1 MPAHR
6 AMLFDFFGT
15 LTHAVSRGPWHATV
29 ARHLGC
35 DPVEFV
41 AALDRSFRA
50 RAEGRLGSLEEHLR
64 WICAQLG
71 VRPTAEQVRSALRAR
86 VAAVRADTHL
96 RPDAVTALA
105 TARARGLRTAV
116 VSDCSHELPAFLPQ
130 LPVARLLDTC
140 VYSVDL
146 GRCKPD
152 PAIYLAACERLGVDP
167 AECVYVGDG
176 DGEELTGAA
185 AVGMTAVRLAAPDLT
200 GHLVYRPD
208 RGFAGPVVASLTE
221 AVDYVD
227 RVPALV

>member
-1 MPAHR
+1 
-6 AMLFDFFGT
+6 
-15 LTHAVSRGPWHATV
+15 
-29 ARHLGC
+29 
-35 DPVEFV
+35 
-41 AALDRSFRA
+41 
-50 RAEGRLGSLEEHLR
+50 EGRLGSLEEHLR

-71 VRPTAEQVRSALRAR
+71 VRPTAEQVRSALRER

-130 LPVARLLDTC
+130 LPVARLLATC

-152 PAIYLAACERLGVDP
+152 PAIYLAACERLGVAP

-200 GHLVYRPD
+200 GHLV
-208 RGFAGPVVASLTE
+208 
-221 AVDYVD
+221 
-227 RVPALV
+227 